1 MYTDHLY
8 IPLTGPASGLALHV
22 ERTGYGGSPVVLL
35 HGFGTSTFVWRGV
48 VPRLAEAGATVLAAD
63 LLGFGESV
71 APGERGLTPVEQAA
85 HVELALL
92 ALRAAP
98 GVVVG
103 VGLGALVA
111 LLLAQRAPDR
121 VQRLVLVD
129 PLDPDDLPGPAVR
142 QLQRST
148 VTAALS
154 SHSLF
159 GARPLLEPLLARSMP
174 DGQPLSDLA
183 LARHLAPFVGP
194 DGAARLL
201 QLAGAISLDDES
213 RDALETLRGDVLLW
227 LSAEPGGPRV
237 DGASGGRRP
246 AGDADAGSPVERIAR
261 WRALLPG
268 CQLRP
273 VVARTPVGELT
284 PELEPDALASAIGAW
299 RP

>member
-1 MYTDHLY
+1 MFTDHLY
-8 IPLTGPASGLALHV
+8 VPLTGTASGQSLHV
-22 ERTGYGGSPVVLL
+22 ERTGYGGAPVVLL

-48 VPRLAEAGATVLAAD
+48 VPRLAEAGATVLAVD

-71 APGERGLTPVEQAA
+71 ASGERGISPVEQAA

-98 GVVVG
+98 GLVVG

-129 PLDPDDLPGPAVR
+129 PLDPDDLPGSAVR
-142 QLQRST
+142 QVQRST

-159 GARPLLEPLLARSMP
+159 GARPLLEPFLARSMP
-174 DGQPLSDLA
+174 EGRPLGDLA

-201 QLAGAISLDDES
+201 QLAGAIALDDES
-213 RDALETLRGDVLLW
+213 RAALETLRSEVLLW
-227 LSAEPGGPRV
+227 LSAEPGG
-237 DGASGGRRP
+237 GKSN
-246 AGDADAGSPVERIAR
+246 GDADGGSPVERIAR
-261 WRALLPG
+261 WRRLLPG

-273 VVARTPVGELT
+273 VVARTPAGELI
-284 PELEPDALASAIGAW
+284 PELEPEALASAIGAW

>member
-8 IPLTGPASGLALHV
+8 VPLTGAAPGQSLHV
-22 ERTGYGGSPVVLL
+22 ERTGYSGAPVVLL
-35 HGFGTSTFVWRGV
+35 HGFGTSTFLWRQV
-48 VPRLAEAGATVLAAD
+48 APRLAEQGATVLAMD

-71 APGERGLTPVEQAA
+71 SPGERGTSPADQAA

-121 VQRLVLVD
+121 VQRLLLVD

-159 GARPLLEPLLARSMP
+159 GARPLLEPFLARAMP
-174 DGQPLSDLA
+174 EGQALTDLV

-194 DGAARLL
+194 DGAGRLL
-201 QLAGAISLDDES
+201 QLASGITLDETS
-213 RDALETLRGDVLLW
+213 RVALEGLRTEVLLW
-227 LSAEPGGPRV
+227 CSARPGG
-237 DGASGGRRP
+237 ASEDRAAAGRRHS
-246 AGDADAGSPVERIAR
+246 GDAEDGSPVERIAR

-268 CQLRP
+268 CRLVP
-273 VVARTPVGELT
+273 VVAGTPAGELV
-284 PELEPDALASAIGAW
+284 PELAPAALASAIEAW
-299 RP
+299 MP